1 MLISFL
7 LGGDKPSK
15 KRSFGTTVSGGIVH
29 TYPFKFLSSFF
40 HSFRSPI
47 CAKENITVNNSLIS
61 IDLTVRNSDLKI
73 YNLAYIGGY
82 IVRQLSKSLMCV
94 SCSEALISSSEKH
107 QYLSFIA
114 LKDNDGLVY
123 PSTEVVKVISIA
135 ERVFRQFVS
144 GTNPAELKI
153 SSDKKLHLKLLTKTV
168 YEATI
173 ADIFHDLFA
182 HDLNYAT
189 NLDEDLHSTQL
200 IKAIASKYLSIRLLR
215 YGESYMIEKKEVG
228 KRHETNKLLLFN
240 GY

>member
-1 MLISFL
+1 M
-7 LGGDKPSK
+7 
-15 KRSFGTTVSGGIVH
+15 
-29 TYPFKFLSSFF
+29 
-40 HSFRSPI
+40 
-47 CAKENITVNNSLIS
+47 
-61 IDLTVRNSDLKI
+61 
-73 YNLAYIGGY
+73 
-82 IVRQLSKSLMCV
+82 
-94 SCSEALISSSEKH
+94 
-107 QYLSFIA
+107 
-114 LKDNDGLVY
+114 
-123 PSTEVVKVISIA
+123 
-135 ERVFRQFVS
+135 S

-153 SSDKKLHLKLLTKTV
+153 SSDKKLHLKLLTKKV